1 MKHLLLGIIYCFS
14 VLTPRAQYTIN
25 IDSLKTVLQ
34 NSPTDSASIM
44 KGLQQIETVYTTET
58 EPLLLIGNWGLQSA
72 RRIKNKYL
80 EAYASMSMG
89 FAWLYT
95 SQAADEPAVHL
106 TNALKIA
113 EAESYHDITAQA
125 YNGLATV
132 YTRNGQKE
140 KYREYTLRSIEA
152 SKKINLVIGIA
163 NGYSGLATSIFEEN
177 KKDPVNI
184 KKALDYQRMAVAATE
199 SIKDSLSLII
209 HYQNLGLYFTALNN
223 TDSANYLL
231 EKSKALIDATG
242 SGNDNMSYY
251 YYKGGVYMKLKSYT
265 AALQAY
271 NQSIDYA
278 EKYGN
283 HTYTIRVWKALME
296 LYRETGDYKNA
307 LTYYEKYK
315 EYTDS
320 VRDKQNFAKAT
331 DIQNKYEREKK
342 DNEIYK
348 LNEEQKLAK
357 AARRQLVIYLVAAL
371 VVLTALGFL
380 SFLLLKNIRER
391 KAAYNRLEEKSIQIQ
406 EQAIQLSKQARL
418 IAQFQSQMN
427 PHFVFNAL
435 HNIQGLVISGEQ
447 DKARGQIQAL
457 AQLMRK
463 TFANADKDDI
473 PLKEE
478 ISYLQ
483 KYVEFE
489 KTAIDKKLDF
499 EVEINQEAA
508 EAMIPPMMIQPFV
521 ENAIKHAQLTT
532 VQNPYIRVLI
542 DIENNLLSISVK
554 DNGIGIR
561 KEESGFDRLSHSM
574 SVIKSR
580 IELIFQEKNKP
591 VNENLFSV
599 KTVPEIDTGTLVK
612 FYLPLNLP
620 Y

>member
-1 MKHLLLGIIYCFS
+1 MKGLLFGIIFCCCSLF
-14 VLTPRAQYTIN
+14 PRAQYAIN
-25 IDSLKTVLQ
+25 MDSLKTVLQ
-34 NSPTDSASIM
+34 NAPTDSASII
-44 KGLQQIETVYTTET
+44 KGLQQIETIYTTET
-58 EPLLLIGNWGLQSA
+58 EPLLLIGNWGLESA
-72 RRIKNKYL
+72 KRINNKYL
-80 EAYASMSMG
+80 EAYANMSLG

-95 SQAADEPAVHL
+95 SQSADEPAKHL
-106 TNALKIA
+106 TDALKIS
-113 EAESYHDITAQA
+113 EAAGYYDITAQA

-132 YTRNGQKE
+132 YTRNGQKD
-140 KYREYTLRSIEA
+140 KFREYTLRSIEA

-163 NGYSGLATSIFEEN
+163 NGYNGLATSVYEEN

-184 KKALDYQRMAVAATE
+184 KKALEYQRMGVAACE
-199 SIKDSLSLII
+199 SIDDSMSLII
-209 HYQNLGLYFTALNN
+209 HYQNFGHYFTALGI
-223 TDSANYLL
+223 TDSANYFL
-231 EKSKALIDATG
+231 EKSKSLIDATG
-242 SGNDNMSYY
+242 AENDNMSYY
-251 YYKGGVYMKLKSYT
+251 YFKGALYMKMKSYT
-265 AALQAY
+265 AALQFF
-271 NQSIDYA
+271 NRSIDYA
-278 EKYGN
+278 EKYGA
-283 HTYTIRVWKALME
+283 HTYTIRVWKAMME

-307 LTYYEKYK
+307 FTYYEKYK
-315 EYTDS
+315 DYTDS

-342 DNEIYK
+342 DNEIYR

-357 AARRQLVIYLVAAL
+357 ASRRQLVIYLVVAL
-371 VVLTALGFL
+371 AVLTALGLL

-391 KAAYNRLEEKSIQIQ
+391 KAAYSRLEEKSIQIQ
-406 EQAIQLSKQARL
+406 EQAVQLSKQARL

-447 DKARGQIQAL
+447 QKATGQIQAL

-499 EVEINQEAA
+499 EVQINKDAE

-542 DIENNLLSISVK
+542 EIENNLLSISVK

-599 KTVPEIDTGTLVK
+599 KTVPEIDAGTLVK